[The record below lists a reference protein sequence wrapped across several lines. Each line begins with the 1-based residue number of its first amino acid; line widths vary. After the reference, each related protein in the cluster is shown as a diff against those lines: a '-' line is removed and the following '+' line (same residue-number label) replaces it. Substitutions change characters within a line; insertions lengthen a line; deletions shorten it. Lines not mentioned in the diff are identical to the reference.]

1 MSAILNGGGAKKRKV
16 YRDNI
21 QSITDP
27 AIKRLGHVAGVKFF
41 SSKAIYE
48 EMRGVLKVFL
58 ENIVRISIELL
69 NMSETKESKGALKRA
84 KTSRKTVQLKDILYA
99 LESIGRK
106 LYYTGESNVKRC
118 KVYQS
123 GAEKKTDKK
132 RKKGTRALSEIR
144 FYQKTYADCLHLA
157 KSGFERLVKEIGQD
171 FKTDV
176 RWEAKAILAL
186 QYAAEAYIVGI
197 FDDANMAAIHARRLG
212 ILPVDIQL
220 IRRIRGE
227 RA

>member
-1 MSAILNGGGAKKRKV
+1 MSAIQDGGKRRKV

-21 QSITDP
+21 QAITDP

-41 SSKAIYE
+41 SSKTIYE
-48 EMRGVLKVFL
+48 EMRGVLKVFM
-58 ENIVRISIELL
+58 EKIVRITIELL
-69 NMSETKESKGALKRA
+69 NMTAVKESKGALTSA
-84 KTSRKTVQLKDILYA
+84 KSARKTVQLKDVLYA
-99 LESIGRK
+99 LESVGRK
-106 LYYTGESNVKRC
+106 LYYTGEANVKRC

-123 GAEKKTDKK
+123 EATDHK

-144 FYQKTYADCLHLA
+144 FYQKTYTECLHLSKA
-157 KSGFERLVKEIGQD
+157 GFERLVKEIGHD
-171 FKTDV
+171 FKTDI
-176 RWEAKAILAL
+176 RWEAKAIMAL

-197 FDDANMAAIHARRLG
+197 FDDANMAAIHAKRLG
-212 ILPVDIQL
+212 ILPTDIQL